1 MKCQELFKKIL
12 NKKFRYNKIREKMKD
27 LENFKENIKFILIL
41 IFLTILIFFMGLFI
55 TNSIGYSVVL
65 IYFILSF
72 LLPMLI
78 I

>member
-1 MKCQELFKKIL
+1 MEDL
-12 NKKFRYNKIREKMKD
+12 KFWMTITF
-27 LENFKENIKFILIL
+27 LSIL
-41 IFLTILIFFMGLFI
+41 IFLMGLFI
-55 TNSIGYSVVL
+55 TKSISHSIFL